1 MSILQEQLQN
11 CIRDID
17 KILSFLGVAGEEADI
32 LREISDRY
40 PISIPPYYLN
50 LIDPSDPEDP
60 IRKLCIPSAVEKDA
74 AGHEDQSGET
84 GNTVMTG
91 VQHKYAQTALVL
103 TTNQCSMY
111 CRHCFRKRM
120 VGYTHTEITQQI
132 HGMREYVKAHP
143 EINNVLLSGGDA
155 FINENDVIREYLD
168 HLVDLPNLDYIR
180 FGTRTPVVL
189 PMRIY
194 DDPELLEILREYGKR
209 RQIVIVTHFD
219 HPREITEESMRAV
232 RLLMEAGCP
241 VRNQVVLLKG
251 VNDSPQVLSQL
262 LNKLVGIGV
271 LPYYVF
277 QCRPAK
283 GVLTQ
288 FQVPLSSGYEIVEQ
302 AKALCSGQAKAFRY
316 AMSHVTGKIEIL
328 GKLGD
333 EMLFKYHQAKHR
345 EDHGRIF
352 TMKVADDQCWLGD
365 VLPSATGQDIM

>member
-1 MSILQEQLQN
+1 MSILQNLLDQ
-11 CIRDID
+11 CVRDID
-17 KILSFLGVAGEEADI
+17 RILPVLGIEGEEADL
-32 LREISDRY
+32 LRSITQRY

-60 IRKLCIPSAVEKDA
+60 IRRLCIPSAAENEA
-74 AGHEDQSGET
+74 EGHEDQSGES
-84 GNTVMTG
+84 GNTVLTG
-91 VQHKYAQTALVL
+91 VQHKYAQTVLAL
-103 TTNQCSMY
+103 TTSQCSMY

-120 VGYTHTEITQQI
+120 VGYTHSEITRQI
-132 HGMREYVKAHP
+132 LEMAEYVKAHP

-168 HLVDLPNLDYIR
+168 HLVCLPQLDFIR

-194 DDPELLEILREYGKR
+194 DDPELLDILREYGKQK
-209 RQIVIVTHFD
+209 QIMIVTHFD
-219 HPREITEESMRAV
+219 HPKEITEESKRAV
-232 RLLMEAGCP
+232 RALMEAGCP

-251 VNDSPQVLSQL
+251 VNDDPRVLAEL
-262 LNKLVGIGV
+262 LNGMTAIGV

-288 FQVPLSSGYEIVEQ
+288 FQVPLQQGYEIVER
-302 AKALCSGQAKAFRY
+302 AKTLCSGQAKAFRY

-328 GKLGD
+328 GPLGE
-333 EMLFKYHQAKHR
+333 EMLFKYHQAKHP
-345 EDHGRIF
+345 EDEGRIF
-352 TMKVADDQCWLGD
+352 TMTISPDQCWLGTIPD
-365 VLPSATGQDIM
+365 

>member
-1 MSILQEQLQN
+1 MSILQDQLNN

-17 KILSFLGVAGEEADI
+17 QVLPVLGITGEEADT
-32 LREISDRY
+32 LRQIAQRY

-60 IRKLCIPSAVEKDA
+60 VRKLCIPSAAEYSA
-74 AGHEDQSGET
+74 EGHEDQSGEA
-84 GNTVMTG
+84 GNTVLTG

-103 TTNQCSMY
+103 TTSQCSMY

-120 VGYTHTEITQQI
+120 VGYTHEEVTRQI
-132 HGMREYVKAHP
+132 LGMREYVKEHP
-143 EINNVLLSGGDA
+143 EINNILLSGGDA

-168 HLVDLPNLDYIR
+168 HLVDLPQLDFIR

-194 DDPELLEILREYGKR
+194 DDPELLEILREYGKKK
-209 RQIVIVTHFD
+209 QLYVVTHFD
-219 HPREITEESMRAV
+219 HPKEITEESKRAV
-232 RLLMEAGCP
+232 RALLEAGCP

-251 VNDSPQVLSQL
+251 VNDDPAVLADL
-262 LNKLVGIGV
+262 LNSLTAIGV
-271 LPYYVF
+271 LPYYAF

-288 FQVPLSSGYEIVEQ
+288 FQVPLVRGAEIVEK
-302 AKALCSGQAKAFRY
+302 ARALCNGQSKAFRY

-333 EMLFKYHQAKHR
+333 EMLFKYHQSKYSENAGK
-345 EDHGRIF
+345 IF
-352 TMKVADDQCWLGD
+352 TASVREDQCWLD
-365 VLPSATGQDIM
+365 

>member
-1 MSILQEQLQN
+1 MSVLQKQLDA
-11 CIRDID
+11 CIRDINEV
-17 KILSFLGVAGEEADI
+17 FPVLGIKGEEADL
-32 LREISDRY
+32 LRTITERY

-50 LIDPSDPEDP
+50 LVDPSDPEDP
-60 IRKLCIPSAVEKDA
+60 IRKLCIPSAVEIG
-74 AGHEDQSGET
+74 AGGQEDQSGE
-84 GNTVMTG
+84 GSNTVLTG
-91 VQHKYAQTALVL
+91 VQHKYAQTTLVL

-120 VGYTHTEITQQI
+120 VGYTVSEVSDQVHALTDYI
-132 HGMREYVKAHP
+132 KAHP

-155 FINENDVIREYLD
+155 FINENEVIRAYLD
-168 HLVDLPNLDYIR
+168 SLCDLPQLEFIR

-194 DDPELLEILREYGKR
+194 DDPELLDILREYGKKK
-209 RQIVIVTHFD
+209 QIYVVTHFD
-219 HPREITEESMRAV
+219 HPREITEEAKKAV
-232 RLLMEAGCP
+232 RMLIEAGCP

-251 VNDSPQVLSQL
+251 VNDDPKVLSEL
-262 LNKLVGIGV
+262 LNKLTSIGV

-288 FQVPLSSGYEIVEQ
+288 FQVPLQEAYEIVEG
-302 AKALCSGQAKAFRY
+302 ARALCNGQSKAFRY

-333 EMLFKYHQAKHR
+333 EMVFKYHQAKYPK
-345 EDHGRIF
+345 DAGRLF
-352 TMKVADDQCWLGD
+352 TMKVQPDQCWLD
-365 VLPSATGQDIM
+365 DIPQ